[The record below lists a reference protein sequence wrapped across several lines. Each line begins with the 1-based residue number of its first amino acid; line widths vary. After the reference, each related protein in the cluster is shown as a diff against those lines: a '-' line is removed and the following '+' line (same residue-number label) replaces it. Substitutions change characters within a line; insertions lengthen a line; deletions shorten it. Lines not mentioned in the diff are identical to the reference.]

1 MSSTT
6 QTRVVYSDLDINL
19 DKHPISGDVVKITNE
34 AAIIRS
40 VKNLLLTDFYERPFK
55 YNIGSNIKRM
65 LFENFTPD
73 TQQMLKDAIT
83 ETITSFEPRC
93 NIIDILINPFEDNN
107 AVNVTFTF
115 SLINR
120 EDPIT
125 IDFYLDRIR

>member
-1 MSSTT
+1 MSSTIQNRT
-6 QTRVVYSDLDINL
+6 IYSDIDINL
-19 DKHPISGDVVKITNE
+19 DKHPISGDLIKLTNE

-40 VKNLLLTDFYERPFK
+40 VRNLLLTDFYERPFK
-55 YNIGSNIKRM
+55 HNIGSNIRKM

-83 ETITSFEPRC
+83 ETINSFEPRC
-93 NIIDILINPFEDNN
+93 NIINILINPFEDNN